1 MIVDIPL
8 EFCEESKWKMDPSAE
23 EVLSLIKLLQKF
35 YEYQLEPFIECI
47 NQSSRSSNMISLKCL
62 KNGIIGDPSKPN
74 KLACNSTD
82 ELNISNSMDF
92 SVNNQ
97 NVTIR
102 HVDVWLWSTSL
113 SVCLW
118 QTKSDGGDVG
128 IWLQRNSMNRLNGF
142 GIMPM
147 KGSVYVVASI
157 ERKFYS

>member
-1 MIVDIPL
+1 MKRVNVKWIPQL
-8 EFCEESKWKMDPSAE
+8 KRHFH
-23 EVLSLIKLLQKF
+23 LIKLLQKF
-35 YEYQLEPFIECI
+35 YQYQLEPFIECI

-62 KNGIIGDPSKPN
+62 KNDIIGDPSKLN
-74 KLACNSTD
+74 ELACNSTD

-92 SVNNQ
+92 SVDNQ

-102 HVDVWLWSTSL
+102 DIDVWLWWTSL

-147 KGSVYVVASI
+147 KGSSI
-157 ERKFYS
+157 CCCQYWEKILFIMPLPF

>member
-23 EVLSLIKLLQKF
+23 EAYYLIKLLQKF
-35 YEYQLEPFIECI
+35 YQYQLEPFIVCI

-102 HVDVWLWSTSL
+102 HVDVWL
-113 SVCLW
+113 
-118 QTKSDGGDVG
+118 
-128 IWLQRNSMNRLNGF
+128 
-142 GIMPM
+142 
-147 KGSVYVVASI
+147 
-157 ERKFYS
+157 